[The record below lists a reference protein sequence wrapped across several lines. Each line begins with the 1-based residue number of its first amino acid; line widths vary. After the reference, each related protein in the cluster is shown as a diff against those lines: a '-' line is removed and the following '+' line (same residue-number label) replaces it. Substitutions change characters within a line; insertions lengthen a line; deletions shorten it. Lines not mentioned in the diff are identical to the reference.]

1 MSSFVFYYS
10 VTVTLM
16 KVKGIK
22 IKYLYYVFPNI
33 TYLNLFLEFLIRKMQ
48 NVTTLSFIN
57 TFLFPSTSTI
67 ILMFDLICKII
78 IHITVAAATV
88 MWIIILHYIIEYIS
102 CVSSEY
108 LSVLVPS

>member
-1 MSSFVFYYS
+1 MFVQVHGTMLWSIKVFIGIFGVLCLHLFYYS

-57 TFLFPSTSTI
+57 TVLFPSTSTI
-67 ILMFDLICKII
+67 ILMFDLIQFAK
-78 IHITVAAATV
+78 
-88 MWIIILHYIIEYIS
+88 
-102 CVSSEY
+102 
-108 LSVLVPS
+108 